1 MFLQSLIDLYDIVK
15 NSTPDAIP
23 DMGFSEEK
31 IEANICI
38 DINGKIVG
46 IEDVR
51 QKKIEEKKTKK
62 GTTIKETFVPITR
75 FMPTHTKRSSSNG
88 GYGYYLCDNV
98 SHVLGIATDKQKP
111 EVTRNNLQSFIDNNK
126 ELIKKI
132 NSENLDNTCLAFL
145 SFLNNY
151 DDKKFKESE
160 IFEEKKDFL
169 LKDIKFNIMLTY
181 VSDTERYEILKN
193 TNLINAYNQIYNEDM
208 DGFNLGYDFINN
220 ERKPIAYIHDMIRLG
235 SNPNPLILKPDSMPT
250 AQFSENGYQMSIINM
265 EKYTKALN
273 YLILN
278 KMYARINDDTYIIC
292 YAKTKSKQI
301 NELFSSIF
309 SPNIQSLELEN
320 KEFAKFYI
328 DKIKNIKQTDIDAND
343 FNIETTT
350 VYTVIIK
357 ADGYRFSIR
366 YFDASPLIRTLNN
379 INKFYK
385 DTKIQKE
392 KPDQNDNIS
401 IKQIISSSKSDAQEN
416 NSDKNRTSSEFF
428 KTYVSILNNY
438 ELPLS
443 LYIGVINNFNKKQFG
458 NYASASV
465 IKYFLINKFNLEG
478 EKLINMDYESNNIAY
493 LLGRLFAVAETVQY
507 QTQGIS
513 GVKRLFSS
521 ASTNP
526 ATVFPMI
533 ITQLN
538 RNIQRF
544 KKSSFR
550 EEYTKLVCDIF
561 SKIDTDDF
569 QKILSIEERGRFDIG
584 YYHQKN
590 ELINKYKKNNENK
603 ENDENE

>member
-15 NSTPDAIP
+15 SSAPDTIP

-62 GTTIKETFVPITR
+62 GTTTKETLIPITK

-111 EVTRNNLQSFIDNNK
+111 EVTKNNLQSFIDNNK

-132 NSENLDNTCLAFL
+132 NDENLDNACLAFL
-145 SFLNNY
+145 NFLNNY
-151 DDKKFKESE
+151 DNEKFKKSE
-160 IFEEKKDFL
+160 LFEEKKDFL
-169 LKDIKFNIMLTY
+169 LKDIKFNIMFTY
-181 VSDTERYEILKN
+181 VSDTERFEILEN
-193 TNLINAYNQIYNEDM
+193 TNLINTYKQAYSDKINE
-208 DGFNLGYDFINN
+208 FKSGYDFTDNSS
-220 ERKPIAYIHDMIRLG
+220 KPLAYIHDMIRLG
-235 SNPNPLILKPDSMPT
+235 ASPNPLILKSDSMPT
-250 AQFSENGYQMSIINM
+250 AQFSENGYQMSIVNM

-278 KMYARINDDTYIIC
+278 QMYTRINDDTYIIC

-301 NELFSSIF
+301 NELFPSIF
-309 SPNIQSLELEN
+309 SPYDYQANTRDN
-320 KEFAKFYI
+320 EFAKFYI
-328 DKIKNIKQTDIDAND
+328 DKIKKIKQTDMNSIDFDIN
-343 FNIETTT
+343 TST

-357 ADGYRFSIR
+357 ADGYRFSVR
-366 YFDASPLIRTLNN
+366 YFNASPLIKILNN
-379 INKFYK
+379 INKFYE
-385 DTKIQKE
+385 DIKIEKE
-392 KPDQNDNIS
+392 NPNQPNDIS
-401 IKQIISSSKSDAQEN
+401 ISQMIASSKSDTQEN
-416 NSDKNRTSSEFF
+416 NSNKNRTSSEFF

-438 ELPLS
+438 DLPLTI
-443 LYIGVINNFNKKQFG
+443 YIGAISNFNTKQFG
-458 NYASASV
+458 NYASAST
-465 IKYFLINKFNLEG
+465 IKYFLINKFKMEG
-478 EKLINMDYESNNIAY
+478 EKLMSINLECDNTAY
-493 LLGRLFAVAETVQY
+493 LLGRLFAVAEYVQY
-507 QTQGIS
+507 KTQKIE

-526 ATVFPMI
+526 AIVFPMI

-538 RNIQRF
+538 RNLQRF
-544 KKSSFR
+544 KSSSVK
-550 EEYTKLVCDIF
+550 EEYTNLVCDIF
-561 SKIDTDDF
+561 SKLNTNNF
-569 QKILSIEERGRFDIG
+569 PKALSIEERGQFDIG

-590 ELINKYKKNNENK
+590 NLNKKNNENK
-603 ENDENE
+603 ENNEDE

>member
-1 MFLQSLIDLYDIVK
+1 MF
-15 NSTPDAIP
+15 
-23 DMGFSEEK
+23 
-31 IEANICI
+31 
-38 DINGKIVG
+38 
-46 IEDVR
+46 
-51 QKKIEEKKTKK
+51 
-62 GTTIKETFVPITR
+62 
-75 FMPTHTKRSSSNG
+75 
-88 GYGYYLCDNV
+88 
-98 SHVLGIATDKQKP
+98 
-111 EVTRNNLQSFIDNNK
+111 
-126 ELIKKI
+126 
-132 NSENLDNTCLAFL
+132 
-145 SFLNNY
+145 
-151 DDKKFKESE
+151 
-160 IFEEKKDFL
+160 
-169 LKDIKFNIMLTY
+169 TY

-208 DGFNLGYDFINN
+208 NGFNLGYDFINN

-343 FNIETTT
+343 FHIETTT

-366 YFDASPLIRTLNN
+366 YFDASPLIRTLDN
-379 INKFYK
+379 INKCYK

-538 RNIQRF
+538 RNIQRL

-569 QKILSIEERGRFDIG
+569 PKILSIEERGRFDIG

-590 ELINKYKKNNENK
+590 ELMNKYKKNNENK